1 MNVLVIDDDMPTVDV
16 IVQAMDWQHFAVD
29 RVFSA
34 YNAEDARKIFAS
46 EQVDVAIC
54 DIEMPRES
62 GLELLSWVRERGFRT
77 QFIFL
82 TSHERFDF
90 AQTAIRYNASGYV
103 VKPFS
108 KSRMETELYGAIQKL
123 RQEERYREATKY
135 EAWFSDTLEYV
146 EAGFWEDLL
155 HRKLTAERRA
165 VERELRERKLDIPV
179 GGSYCLVLLI
189 YGLSLFS
196 SGENRLLSS
205 EAGEENRAGGTADA
219 EEKLRAALSSFLRS
233 EACEKYGYK
242 GKLAGLAEELQR
254 NALVFSAVLE
264 GQEPQTFADAE
275 GLAACCEAL
284 NERIAKQL
292 LAPATIYVGEP
303 CVLWRLPE
311 ERKRLLAL
319 DADNVSRK
327 GRVLTGAEAQALAA
341 PAGEEPVIDIRQVR
355 SFLVDRK
362 KRELLEYLRQRLEKL
377 AAGRRLTAAALHQL
391 RQDLLQCVYVYLADR
406 EIMAAQLFGDP
417 GAAEME
423 QRAADSVMDMIR
435 WQVFF
440 IGRSMDYVEEVDRT
454 DSVTERARQF
464 MQEHYSENISR
475 TEIAASVFLTPEYA
489 AKLFKKET
497 GISLRQYLTE
507 CRIGK
512 AKELLASRD
521 VRISDVAAKVGFDNF
536 SYFSTVFRK
545 EVGCTPNE
553 YHMGVRP

>member
-1 MNVLVIDDDMPTVDV
+1 MNVLVVDDDMPTVDV

-34 YNAEDARKIFAS
+34 YNAEDARRIFAS
-46 EQVDVAIC
+46 EQVDIAIC

-62 GLELLSWVRERGFRT
+62 GLELLSWVRECGLRT

-108 KSRMETELYGAIQKL
+108 KGRMETELYAAIQKI
-123 RQEERYREATKY
+123 RQEEQYREATKY

-155 HRKLTAERRA
+155 HQKLAAERGA
-165 VERELRERKLDIPV
+165 VERELRERKLSIHV
-179 GGSYCLVLLI
+179 GGSYRLVLLI
-189 YGLSLFS
+189 QGLRPFS
-196 SGENRLLSS
+196 SGENRPLSP
-205 EAGEENRAGGTADA
+205 GTWEEDRTVGTADA
-219 EEKLRAALSSFLRS
+219 AEKLRAALSSSLRG
-233 EACEKYGYK
+233 EACARYGYG
-242 GKLAGLAEELQR
+242 GKLAGLAEELRR
-254 NALVFSAVLE
+254 NALVFSAALE
-264 GQEPQTFADAE
+264 EQDPQTSSE

-284 NERIAKQL
+284 NQL
-292 LAPATIYVGEP
+292 TTEQLFAPATIYIGEP
-303 CVLWRLPE
+303 CALWRLPE

-327 GRVLTGAEAQALAA
+327 GKVLTGAEAQALAA
-341 PAGEEPVIDIRQVR
+341 PASEETVIDIRQVR
-355 SFLVDRK
+355 SFLVDRR

-377 AAGRRLTAAALHQL
+377 AAGHRLTAAELRQL

-435 WQVFF
+435 WQVFLV
-440 IGRSMDYVEEVDRT
+440 GRAMDYVEEVNRT
-454 DSVTERARQF
+454 DSVAERARQF

-497 GISLRQYLTE
+497 GVSLRQYLTE
-507 CRIGK
+507 WRIGK
-512 AKELLASRD
+512 AKELLASGD
-521 VRISDVAAKVGFDNF
+521 VRISDVAAQVGFDNF